1 LPPIEVY
8 FGSNQ
13 MRRRQSQIAV
23 AKSPVQTEQKKQ
35 KQMTPQPSGFKIN
48 LVKISP
54 AESSDD
60 ELEDF
65 VETPKIKKL
74 ILKGA
79 KKEPEVIPKILIDR
93 SSYNMLL

>member
-1 LPPIEVY
+1 
-8 FGSNQ
+8 
-13 MRRRQSQIAV
+13 M
-23 AKSPVQTEQKKQ
+23 
-35 KQMTPQPSGFKIN
+35 
-48 LVKISP
+48 KISP

-93 SSYNMLL
+93 SSYNMLLLRQNSTSDAVTPR